1 MKNARMTSCVRT
13 LSSIVIPEK
22 AAMSPVARIMHGI
35 LAERIRF
42 RSRDSG
48 VLSWLSFLKELSFTM
63 PLIFFI
69 FAMIWDLNFCMST
82 KMRMSGTIQKNFL
95 GKFSWNCSAL
105 NLGFEALSSSSV
117 CLGSLMIFLRVN
129 GLLDL
134 IQKICSRML
143 FTRRSLV
150 LLYCSFERSS
160 SMSMLT
166 SSLLSFESAES
177 SFCLSS
183 RSARKAVFSLSPS
196 VSPSAALS
204 SNFVRMYSSGFE
216 ISSCFLEMV

>member
-1 MKNARMTSCVRT
+1 MRLRRRA
-13 LSSIVIPEK
+13 I
-22 AAMSPVARIMHGI
+22 
-35 LAERIRF
+35 
-42 RSRDSG
+42 G
-48 VLSWLSFLKELSFTM
+48 VLSWLSFVKELSFTM
-63 PLIFFI
+63 LLIFLILAMI
-69 FAMIWDLNFCMST
+69 FALNFWMST
-82 KMRMSGTIQKNFL
+82 KIRMSGTIQKNFL

-105 NLGFEALSSSSV
+105 NLGFNAFSSSTI
-117 CLGSLMIFLRVN
+117 CFGSLRIFLMVN

-160 SMSMLT
+160 SMSILT
-166 SSLLSFESAES
+166 SSLLSLESAES

-183 RSARKAVFSLSPS
+183 RSERKAAFSLSPS

-204 SNFVRMYSSGFE
+204 SNFFLMYSSGFE